1 MKKLI
6 LILLFVSSVQ
16 QVYCQDIL
24 NLDSEIEDS
33 ILNLDIKEKKITA
46 TINANGKS
54 KSEIYSSINK
64 MGFYKLQLCK

>member
-1 MKKLI
+1 MKKII

-46 TINANGKS
+46 KNGCS
-54 KSEIYSSINK
+54 
-64 MGFYKLQLCK
+64 

>member
-6 LILLFVSSVQ
+6 LILLFVSSLK

-33 ILNLDIKEKKITA
+33 ILNLDIKEKK
-46 TINANGKS
+46 NYCN
-54 KSEIYSSINK
+54 
-64 MGFYKLQLCK
+64 YKC